1 MKKKMRNIVLVA
13 IVCGLVAVQIY
24 LMPKIAPLSSNPP
37 TQPEP
42 QATILVYPLPSTM
55 NVQSNFM
62 ILQALLKEKTP
73 SKSENTEGVDSI
85 KRQ

>member
-1 MKKKMRNIVLVA
+1 MKKKMRNIVFVA
-13 IVCGLVAVQIY
+13 IACGLVAAQIY
-24 LMPKIAPLSSNPP
+24 LMPKITPQSSNPP
-37 TQPEP
+37 TQAAP
-42 QATILVYPLPSTM
+42 QATILVYPLPSTL
-55 NVQSNFM
+55 NFQSNFM